1 MLAGNVAA
9 ASLDESV
16 TVTPPAPAAAA
27 RVTVPVD
34 VPPPVTVVGLRLTL
48 PTVAEPGDGGF
59 TVRVVDALLAEV
71 AVIVAEV
78 LLATTDVETV
88 NVALL
93 WPAAMIRLAGKV
105 ADPLFEERVTETP
118 PAPAG

>member
-16 TVTPPAPAAAA
+16 TVTPPAAAGPA

-34 VPPPVTVVGLRLTL
+34 VLPPVTVVGLRLTL
-48 PTVAEPGDGGF
+48 PIVAEPGDGGF
-59 TVRVVDALLAEV
+59 NVRVADALLADE

-78 LLATTDVETV
+78 LLATMDVETV
-88 NVALL
+88 NVPML
-93 WPAAMIRLAGKV
+93 
-105 ADPLFEERVTETP
+105 
-118 PAPAG
+118 